1 MKSITKRKD
10 MSIDFHFY
18 LNRIHIVSVLVFFF
32 NKHYSTFVEM
42 CFSKKK

>member
-18 LNRIHIVSVLVFFF
+18 LNRIFFF
-32 NKHYSTFVEM
+32 LINITQLLLKCVFQ
-42 CFSKKK
+42 KKNEKIK